1 MQRLVTSCSCVQ
13 NRPDLEKIN
22 LITIILNIWLAENK
36 KHEDCTFS
44 VPFLCPFSL
53 LHSQCPC
60 SPSLVL
66 SQAPSNFYDAMSDV
80 RLGQGGIIYGHYKAV
95 PLCCFCLLAPFDL
108 LFHSVLHGLQGNL
121 FSGTFAPPPPFL
133 WPWCLQ
139 GCFSQVCPQPY
150 CHALICFFSN
160 SFAEVSQ
167 AWLIGLAVSCS
178 SSIVAT
184 AVPSTG
190 YPLASPHSPHLAT
203 ATHGIAP

>member
-1 MQRLVTSCSCVQ
+1 MKTAPFLSLSCAHFHSFILSVPAPLPWYYPRHQVTSMMQWVMSGSGRGELFMVITKQFLSAASVYLHLLICSSIVSFMGY
-13 NRPDLEKIN
+13 R
-22 LITIILNIWLAENK
+22 
-36 KHEDCTFS
+36 
-44 VPFLCPFSL
+44 
-53 LHSQCPC
+53 
-60 SPSLVL
+60 
-66 SQAPSNFYDAMSDV
+66 
-80 RLGQGGIIYGHYKAV
+80 GISS
-95 PLCCFCLLAPFDL
+95 LAPL
-108 LFHSVLHGLQGNL
+108 HLFLL
-121 FSGTFAPPPPFL
+121 FSGL
-133 WPWCLQ
+133 GGLQ

-167 AWLIGLAVSCS
+167 AWLIGVAVSCS